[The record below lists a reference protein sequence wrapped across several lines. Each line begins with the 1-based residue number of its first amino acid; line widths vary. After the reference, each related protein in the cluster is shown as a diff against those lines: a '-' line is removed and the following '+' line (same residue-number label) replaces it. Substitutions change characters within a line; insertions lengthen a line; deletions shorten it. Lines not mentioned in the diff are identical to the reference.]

1 MRNYFER
8 IEFIFHILVTLD
20 IPCTVNALYEGWR
33 LRFPWCEGDIAAHG
47 GTYGEALGMVESF
60 CFPWDGGDVTV
71 LTPEEAAIKII
82 ALYNEEMI

>member
-1 MRNYFER
+1 MRSYFER
-8 IEFIFHILVTLD
+8 IEFIFDILATLH
-20 IPCTVNALYEGWR
+20 IPCTMNAIYDGWQ
-33 LRFPWCEGDIAAHG
+33 LLFPWNEGDIAVHA
-47 GTYGEALGMVESF
+47 GTSGEAQGMVESY